1 MINPAET
8 WVRIAKP
15 SVDGIRR
22 LGARAGIETVPEPA
36 ADKEVRIA
44 AHRPIITAPH

>member
-22 LGARAGIETVPEPA
+22 LGARAGIETVPGA
-36 ADKEVRIA
+36 CLWLALVIIVVR
-44 AHRPIITAPH
+44 TGGG